1 MLLSFLLV
9 LSCAVGVAVCDTHT
23 FLEAKY
29 SNSLVLSSNSYE
41 LYWSFDPS
49 NQNLSIGV
57 RVKTL
62 GWVGLGVS
70 ERGGME
76 NADIV
81 TGRVVNGNAEVT
93 VRMTAWQAGIILHC
107 RRCCISLGRLQCM
120 AICVVPN

>member
-1 MLLSFLLV
+1 MLPSFLLV

-23 FLEAKY
+23 VLEAKY
-29 SNSLVLSSNSYE
+29 SNSLMLSSNAYE

-93 VRMTAWQAGIILHC
+93 VRMTAWQASTILHC
-107 RRCCISLGRLQCM
+107 RHCCISLGKLQCM
-120 AICVVPN
+120 TT

>member
-1 MLLSFLLV
+1 MLLAFLLV
-9 LSCAVGVAVCDTHT
+9 LTCAASVAVCDSHT
-23 FLEAKY
+23 ALEAKY
-29 SNSLVLSSNSYE
+29 SYSLVLSSGNYE
-41 LYWSFDPS
+41 LYWSFDPA
-49 NQNLSIGV
+49 NDNVSIAV

-93 VRMTAWQAGIILHC
+93 VRVTAGKAQKTSVQHA
-107 RRCCISLGRLQCM
+107 S
-120 AICVVPN
+120 